1 MKTGRCVIVHEAP
14 VTGGAGAEIS
24 AHLQSAAFLRLEAP
38 IERIGG
44 ECCARCLAL
53 HVLTLRGRPGW
64 DTPFPHVHEVSRAMP
79 DLSVQR

>member
-44 ECCARCLAL
+44 ECCADGLAMR
-53 HVLTLRGRPGW
+53 T
-64 DTPFPHVHEVSRAMP
+64 S
-79 DLSVQR
+79 